1 MFHFKLSKAVKL
13 IILLLLLLV
22 FAILYLQPVLYMI
35 SLSFKSLSDIVDPST
50 RWIPNN
56 PTLSNIE
63 YALGQMRIIPMM
75 LDGRGLWDNLTT
87 STLFVS
93 LVTAIPAAIAQLFAC
108 AIAGYAFGRCQF
120 PFKRLMIVLLILTY
134 VIPPQTVF
142 IPVAWLNNQL
152 GFLNSPLAFIVP
164 SLLGHGLNGG
174 LFVIIYMQFFR
185 KIPKELEEAAL
196 IDGANPYTVF
206 MKIIFPL
213 AKPAMIV
220 VFLFSLV
227 WHWNETFLAGIYYS
241 RISTLATQI
250 TQVNIMPQEQTQALM
265 PAIMASGLLFITP
278 ILIVYLFTQRFFT
291 ESIERTGVVE

>member
-1 MFHFKLSKAVKL
+1 MIRTKMTKAVKL
-13 IILLLLLLV
+13 AVLFFVLLT
-22 FAILYLQPVLYMI
+22 FAVLYLQPVLYMI

-56 PTLSNIE
+56 PTLMNIE
-63 YALGQMRIIPMM
+63 FALGQMRIVPLM
-75 LDGRGLWDNLTT
+75 LEGRTLWDNLTS

-93 LVTAIPAAIAQLFAC
+93 IVTAIPSALAQLFAC
-108 AIAGYAFGRCQF
+108 AVAGYAFGRCSF
-120 PFKRLMIVLLILTY
+120 PFKRTMIVLLIITY
-134 VIPPQTVF
+134 IVPPQTVF

-152 GFLNSPLAFIVP
+152 GFLNSPMAFIGP
-164 SLLGHGLNGG
+164 ALFGHGLNGG

-196 IDGANPYTVF
+196 IDGASPYTVF
-206 MKIIFPL
+206 IKIIFPL

-227 WHWNETFLAGIYYS
+227 WHWNETFLAGVYYT
-241 RISTLATQI
+241 RIATLATQI
-250 TQVNIMPQEQTQALM
+250 TQVNIMPQEQIQALM
-265 PAIMASGLLFITP
+265 PAIMASGLLFISP
-278 ILIVYLFTQRFFT
+278 ILIIYIFTQRYFT